1 MRSRQCLL
9 QRCFARLIAIQGSV
23 LVIYIESVK
32 VILVLFLGLIVSIP
46 SLAHHGWAGNT
57 AGEIKI
63 TGVVKEGVKLFG
75 PHGSMKL
82 LDDKGQVWNITL
94 APGPRTHRAGLKEKT
109 IPVGATVT
117 VSGSRNADM
126 NEYEAKVRQVE
137 WQGQVFDVYPPK

>member
-9 QRCFARLIAIQGSV
+9 EWCLARLIATQGSV
-23 LVIYIESVK
+23 LVIYVESVK

-57 AGEIKI
+57 AGEVKI
-63 TGVVKEGVKLFG
+63 TGVVKEGVKLYG

-82 LDDKGQVWNITL
+82 LDDKGQVWTITL

-126 NEYEAKVRQVE
+126 NEYEAKVRRVE